1 MSKIVASQKVLDTL
15 KTLGLNSYERKLFVT
30 LLSKGTSTA
39 GTLSELSGVPRSRTY
54 DVLESLAD
62 KGFVIIQSNKP
73 LKYVAVPPKDA
84 LERLK
89 NKHEENFQEMKE
101 RIDQVKSGDIVKEME
116 TLHKKGVKTTDPAEF
131 TGALKGRRA
140 MHQQLE
146 SLLRKANNNVSLL
159 TSKEGLMELYENQNK
174 LLRDAS
180 KKGVKIR
187 IAAPITKETEGI
199 IKDLNSFA
207 EVKDIEEIEDLKG
220 RFAIV
225 DGKEIIIALTDEQ
238 KTHPTQDLH
247 LWSQSDHAASNVL
260 GPLFEMV
267 WDNAKKLN

>member
-89 NKHEENFQEMKE
+89 SNHKEIFQEMKE
-101 RIDQVKSGDIVKEME
+101 RIDDVKSSDVVKEME
-116 TLHKKGVKTTDPAEF
+116 NLHKKGVETTDPAEF

-146 SLLRKANNNVSLL
+146 SLLKKADKNVSLL
-159 TSKEGLMELYENQNK
+159 TSGEGLIELYENQNK
-174 LLRDAS
+174 LLRDAAD
-180 KKGVKIR
+180 KGVNIR
-187 IAAPITKETEGI
+187 IAAPITEKTKGI
-199 IKDLNSFA
+199 VKDLKSFA
-207 EVKDIEEIEDLKG
+207 EVKNIEDIEDLKG

-225 DGKEIIIALTDEQ
+225 DGKEIIMALTDEQ

-247 LWSQSDHAASNVL
+247 LWSQSDHAATNVL

-267 WDNAKKLN
+267 WDNAKNLN